1 MDRLDA
7 MQLFV
12 RVADSGS
19 FSKAAIASGV
29 SQSTVSKQVAAIES
43 RLGVQLL
50 RRTTRGLS
58 VTEAGQQYYES
69 ILQLIEAVDAAEA
82 RVGHAQVAPKG
93 VLRVAIS
100 AAFGRFFVLP
110 HLPEFFARYPDVTID
125 FDISERHANLV
136 EDGIDVAIR
145 IGALSDSSLVARRI
159 GGVRYATV
167 GTPAYFE
174 RHGVPLHPRDIENMP
189 CVVFMFQGA
198 SRAWRFFENDAPLVV
213 DGKPVVR
220 SNDAEHIRGSVL
232 AGLGMGHSPAWLY
245 ARDIAQG
252 SLQQVLAAYSPP
264 AFPISAVSP
273 AGRRQTR
280 KAQVFIDFLAE
291 KFRQVP
297 ELSLPEAGG
306 A

>member
-69 ILQLIEAVDAAEA
+69 ILQLIEAVDDAEA
-82 RVGHAQVAPKG
+82 RVGHAQLAPTG

-100 AAFGRFFVLP
+100 AAFGRFYVLP
-110 HLPEFFARYPDVTID
+110 HLPEFFERYPDVTID

-145 IGALSDSSLVARRI
+145 IGVLSDSSLVAKRI
-159 GGVRYATV
+159 GGVRYVTV

-174 RHGVPLHPRDIENMP
+174 RHGVPQHPRDIEKMP

-198 SRAWRFFENDAPLVV
+198 SRAWRFFENGAPVVV
-213 DGKPVVR
+213 DGRPVVR
-220 SNDAEHIRGSVL
+220 TNDAEHIRGSVL
-232 AGLGMGHSPAWLY
+232 AGIGLGHNPGWLY
-245 ARDIAQG
+245 ARDIAEG
-252 SLQQVLAAYSPP
+252 KLQQVLAGYSPP
-264 AFPISAVSP
+264 SFPISAVSP

-280 KAQVFIDFLAE
+280 KAQVFTEFLAE
-291 KFRQVP
+291 KFQSVP
-297 ELSLPEAGG
+297 ELSLSE
-306 A
+306 

>member
-19 FSKAAIASGV
+19 FSKAAISSGV
-29 SQSTVSKQVAAIES
+29 SQSTVSKQIAAIES

-82 RVGHAQVAPKG
+82 RVGHAQVAPTG

-110 HLPEFFARYPDVTID
+110 YLSEFFALYPEMTID

-159 GGVRYATV
+159 GGVRFATV

-174 RHGVPLHPRDIENMP
+174 RYGVPQHPRDIETMP

-198 SRAWRFFENDAPLVV
+198 SRAWRFAENGGPLVV
-213 DGKPVVR
+213 DGKPVIR
-220 SNDAEHIRGSVL
+220 TNDAEHIRGSVL
-232 AGLGMGHSPAWLY
+232 AGLGMGHNPGWLY
-245 ARDIAQG
+245 ARDIAEG
-252 SLQQVLAAYSPP
+252 RLQQVLAGYSPL

-280 KAQVFIDFLAE
+280 KAQVFTEFLAAR
-291 KFRQVP
+291 FSSIP
-297 ELSLPEAGG
+297 ELNLSE
-306 A
+306 

>member
-69 ILQLIEAVDAAEA
+69 ILQLIEAVDDAEA
-82 RVGHAQVAPKG
+82 RVGHAQLAPTG

-100 AAFGRFFVLP
+100 AAFGRFYVLP
-110 HLPEFFARYPDVTID
+110 HLPEFFERYPDVTID

-145 IGALSDSSLVARRI
+145 IGALSDSSLVAKRI
-159 GGVRYATV
+159 GGVRYVTV

-174 RHGVPLHPRDIENMP
+174 RHGVPQHPRDIEKMP
-189 CVVFMFQGA
+189 CVVFMCQGA
-198 SRAWRFFENDAPLVV
+198 SRAWRFFENGAPVVV
-213 DGKPVVR
+213 DGRPVVR
-220 SNDAEHIRGSVL
+220 TNDAEHIRGSVL
-232 AGLGMGHSPAWLY
+232 AGIGLGHNPGWLY
-245 ARDIAQG
+245 ARDIAEG
-252 SLQQVLAAYSPP
+252 KLQQVLAGYSPP
-264 AFPISAVSP
+264 SFPISAVSP

-280 KAQVFIDFLAE
+280 KAQVFTEFLAE
-291 KFRQVP
+291 KFQSVP
-297 ELSLPEAGG
+297 ELSLSA
-306 A
+306 

>member
-29 SQSTVSKQVAAIES
+29 SQSTVSKQIAAIES

-82 RVGHAQVAPKG
+82 RVGHAQLAPTG

-100 AAFGRFFVLP
+100 AAFGRFYVLP
-110 HLPEFFARYPDVTID
+110 HLPEFFERYPDVTID

-145 IGALSDSSLVARRI
+145 IGTLSDSSLVAKRI
-159 GGVRYATV
+159 GGVRYVTV
-167 GTPAYFE
+167 GTPAYFT
-174 RHGVPLHPRDIENMP
+174 RHGVPRHPRDIEKMP

-198 SRAWRFFENDAPLVV
+198 PRAWRFFENGAPLVV
-213 DGKPVVR
+213 DGKPMVR
-220 SNDAEHIRGSVL
+220 TNDAEHIRGSVL
-232 AGLGMGHSPAWLY
+232 AGIGMGHSPGWLY
-245 ARDIAQG
+245 ANDLAEGR
-252 SLQQVLAAYSPP
+252 LQQVLADYSPP
-264 AFPISAVSP
+264 PFPISAVSP

-280 KAQVFIDFLAE
+280 KVQVFTEFLAE
-291 KFRQVP
+291 KFRRVP
-297 ELSLPEAGG
+297 ELSLPE
-306 A
+306 

>member
-29 SQSTVSKQVAAIES
+29 SQSTVSKQIAAIES

-58 VTEAGQQYYES
+58 VTEAGRQYYES
-69 ILQLIEAVDAAEA
+69 VLQIVEAVDTAEA
-82 RVGHAQVAPKG
+82 RVGHAQLAPTG

-110 HLPEFFARYPDVTID
+110 YLPEFFALYPDVTID
-125 FDISERHANLV
+125 LDISERHANLV

-145 IGALSDSSLVARRI
+145 IGTLSDSSLIARRI
-159 GGVRYATV
+159 GGVRYVTV
-167 GTPAYFE
+167 GTPAYFA
-174 RHGVPLHPRDIENMP
+174 RHGVPQHPQDVETMP

-198 SRAWRFFENDAPLVV
+198 SRSWRFYENDAPLVV
-213 DGKPVVR
+213 DAKAVVR
-220 SNDAEHIRGSVL
+220 TNDAEHIRGSVL
-232 AGLGMGHSPAWLY
+232 ASIGMGHSPGWLY
-245 ARDIAQG
+245 ARDIAEG
-252 SLQQVLAAYSPP
+252 RLQQVLTAYSPP
-264 AFPISAVSP
+264 SFPISAVSP

-280 KAQVFIDFLAE
+280 KAQVFTEFLAD
-291 KFRQVP
+291 KFKAIP
-297 ELSLPEAGG
+297 ELSLPE
-306 A
+306 

>member
-69 ILQLIEAVDAAEA
+69 ILQLIEAVDDAEA
-82 RVGHAQVAPKG
+82 RVGHAQLAPTG

-100 AAFGRFFVLP
+100 AAFGRFYVLP
-110 HLPEFFARYPDVTID
+110 HLPEFFERYPDVTID

-145 IGALSDSSLVARRI
+145 IGALSDSSLVAKRI
-159 GGVRYATV
+159 GGVRYVTV
-167 GTPAYFE
+167 GTPAHFE
-174 RHGVPLHPRDIENMP
+174 RHGVPQHPRDIEKMP

-198 SRAWRFFENDAPLVV
+198 SRAWRFFENGAPVVV
-213 DGKPVVR
+213 DGRPVVR
-220 SNDAEHIRGSVL
+220 TNDAEHIRGSVL
-232 AGLGMGHSPAWLY
+232 AGIGLGHNPGWLY
-245 ARDIAQG
+245 ARDIAEG
-252 SLQQVLAAYSPP
+252 KLQQVLAGYSPP
-264 AFPISAVSP
+264 SFPISAVSP

-280 KAQVFIDFLAE
+280 KAQVFTEFLAE
-291 KFRQVP
+291 KFQSVP
-297 ELSLPEAGG
+297 ELSLSE
-306 A
+306 

>member
-7 MQLFV
+7 MQLFL

-29 SQSTVSKQVAAIES
+29 SQSTVSKQIAAIES

-69 ILQLIEAVDAAEA
+69 ILQLIEAVDDAEA
-82 RVGHAQVAPKG
+82 RVGYAQFAPTG

-100 AAFGRFFVLP
+100 AAFGRFYVLP
-110 HLPEFFARYPDVTID
+110 HLPEFFERYPDVTID

-145 IGALSDSSLVARRI
+145 IGALSDSSLVAKRI
-159 GGVRYATV
+159 GGVRYVTV

-174 RHGVPLHPRDIENMP
+174 RHGVPLHPRDIEKMP

-198 SRAWRFFENDAPLVV
+198 SRAWRFFENGAQLVV
-213 DGKPVVR
+213 DGRPVVR
-220 SNDAEHIRGSVL
+220 SNDAEHLRGSVL
-232 AGLGMGHSPAWLY
+232 AGLGLGHDPGWLY
-245 ARDIAQG
+245 ARDIAEG
-252 SLQQVLAAYSPP
+252 KLQQVLADFSPP
-264 AFPISAVSP
+264 SFPISAVSP

-280 KAQVFIDFLAE
+280 KAQVFTEFLAE
-291 KFRQVP
+291 KFRLVP
-297 ELSLPEAGG
+297 ELSLSH
-306 A
+306 

>member
-29 SQSTVSKQVAAIES
+29 SQSTVSKQIAAIES

-58 VTEAGQQYYES
+58 VTEAGRQYYES
-69 ILQLIEAVDAAEA
+69 ILQIVEAVDTAEA
-82 RVGHAQVAPKG
+82 RVGHAQLAPTG

-110 HLPEFFARYPDVTID
+110 YLPEFFALYPEVTID
-125 FDISERHANLV
+125 LV

-145 IGALSDSSLVARRI
+145 IGTLSDSSLIARRI
-159 GGVRYATV
+159 GGVRYVTV
-167 GTPAYFE
+167 GTPAYFA
-174 RHGVPLHPRDIENMP
+174 RHGVPQHPQDVEAMP

-198 SRAWRFFENDAPLVV
+198 SRSWRFYENDAPLVV
-213 DGKPVVR
+213 DAKAVVR
-220 SNDAEHIRGSVL
+220 TNDAEHIRGSVL
-232 AGLGMGHSPAWLY
+232 ASIGMGHSPGWLY
-245 ARDIAQG
+245 ARDIAEG
-252 SLQQVLAAYSPP
+252 RLQQVLTAYSPP
-264 AFPISAVSP
+264 SFPISAVSP

-280 KAQVFIDFLAE
+280 KAQVFTEFLAD
-291 KFRQVP
+291 KFKAIP
-297 ELSLPEAGG
+297 ELSLPE
-306 A
+306 

>member
-19 FSKAAIASGV
+19 FSKAAISSGV
-29 SQSTVSKQVAAIES
+29 SQSTVSKQIAAIES

-82 RVGHAQVAPKG
+82 RVGHAQVAPTG

-110 HLPEFFARYPDVTID
+110 YLPEFFALYPEMTID

-159 GGVRYATV
+159 GGVRFATV

-174 RHGVPLHPRDIENMP
+174 RYGVPQHPRDIETMP

-198 SRAWRFFENDAPLVV
+198 SRAWRFAENGGPLVV
-213 DGKPVVR
+213 DGKPVIR
-220 SNDAEHIRGSVL
+220 TNDAEHIRGSVL
-232 AGLGMGHSPAWLY
+232 AGLGMGHNPGWLY
-245 ARDIAQG
+245 ARDIAEG
-252 SLQQVLAAYSPP
+252 RLQQVLAGYSPP

-280 KAQVFIDFLAE
+280 KAQVFTEFLAAR
-291 KFRQVP
+291 FSSIP
-297 ELSLPEAGG
+297 ELSLSE
-306 A
+306 

>member
-69 ILQLIEAVDAAEA
+69 ILQLIEAVDDAEA
-82 RVGHAQVAPKG
+82 RVGHAQLAPTG

-100 AAFGRFFVLP
+100 AAFGRFYVLP
-110 HLPEFFARYPDVTID
+110 HLPEFFERYPDVTID

-145 IGALSDSSLVARRI
+145 IGALSDSSLVAKRI
-159 GGVRYATV
+159 GGVRYVTV

-174 RHGVPLHPRDIENMP
+174 RHGVPQHPRDIEKMP

-198 SRAWRFFENDAPLVV
+198 SRAWRFFENGAPVVV
-213 DGKPVVR
+213 DGRPVVR
-220 SNDAEHIRGSVL
+220 TNDAEHIRGSVL
-232 AGLGMGHSPAWLY
+232 AGIGLGHNPGWLY
-245 ARDIAQG
+245 ARDIAEG
-252 SLQQVLAAYSPP
+252 KLQQVLAGYSPP
-264 AFPISAVSP
+264 SFPISAVSP

-280 KAQVFIDFLAE
+280 KAQVFTEFLAE
-291 KFRQVP
+291 KFQSVP
-297 ELSLPEAGG
+297 ELSLSA
-306 A
+306 